1 MKRRVLAAVDD
12 LFFASKI
19 RAAAE
24 TLGVEYES
32 ARSVESAI
40 EKAKAR
46 RPDLV
51 VADLHSE
58 RCDPVALAEA
68 FKADATLSD
77 VPLVGFFSHVQ
88 TAVRDRALASGFD
101 RVLTRSVFSERLGEI
116 LQGGV
121 VSL

>member
-24 TLGVEYES
+24 SLGIEYES
-32 ARSVESAI
+32 ARTVESAI

-58 RCDPVALAEA
+58 RCDPFALAEA
-68 FKADATLSD
+68 FKADSTLSD

-88 TAVRDRALASGFD
+88 TALRDRALASGYD
-101 RVLTRSVFSERLGEI
+101 RISTRSAFTQTLPELLRGET
-116 LQGGV
+116 
-121 VSL
+121 